1 MQKGLSYLG
10 RNLPRPRVAFFEF
23 TSCEGCQLQLLND
36 EHNLLDFLNLLE
48 IVTFRE
54 AMTSASDQYDIAF
67 VEGSISCSEEVAQLQ
82 EIRTR
87 AATLVAL
94 GSCACFGGI
103 NQLRN
108 RFSDSDWPSRLV
120 YGDSTIPMTPLPKVL
135 PLHALVEVDL
145 QIFGCPIHKGE
156 VERIVTNLVVGK
168 KISHPNYPVCMEC
181 TAAGHICLF
190 EHGEACLGPVTRAGC
205 NAWCPAERSGCQGC
219 RGPAEVANLEE
230 LEQIFQQ
237 RGIPLEVMLDYLECH
252 GGFPE
257 WSARL
262 RQKLATATTQHTS

>member
-1 MQKGLSYLG
+1 MRKGLTYLG
-10 RNLPRPRVAFFEF
+10 RNISRPRVAFFEF

-36 EHNLLDFLNLLE
+36 EHNLLDFLDLFE
-48 IVTFRE
+48 VVAFRE
-54 AMTSASDQYDIAF
+54 AMSSASGRYDIAF
-67 VEGSISCSEEVAQLQ
+67 VEGSISCSEEVARLQ
-82 EIRTR
+82 EIRSR

-108 RFSDSDWPSRLV
+108 RYSDSGWPARLV
-120 YGDSTIPMTPLPKVL
+120 YGNSTIPVTPLPEVL

-168 KISHPNYPVCMEC
+168 KISHPKYPVCMEC
-181 TAAGHICLF
+181 TAGGHICLF
-190 EHGEACLGPVTRAGC
+190 ELGEPCLGPVTRAGC
-205 NAWCPAERSGCQGC
+205 NAWCPSERSGCQGC
-219 RGPAEVANLEE
+219 RGPAEVANLEQ
-230 LEQIFQQ
+230 LEQIFQK
-237 RGIPLEVMLDYLECH
+237 REIPLEVLLDYLECH

-262 RQKLATATTQHTS
+262 RKKLAPATAHNQP